1 MEASG
6 QEQMPAPG
14 ATARNLVSVPDSL
27 RDDRRGM
34 RRLDLMVNTVFERLV
49 GGDDSDGGSAAGR
62 AL

>member
-1 MEASG
+1 
-6 QEQMPAPG
+6 MPARG

-34 RRLDLMVNTVFERLV
+34 HRLDLMVNTVFERLV
-49 GGDDSDGGSAAGR
+49 GGDDPDGGSAAGR